1 MDVLDLIAAEK
12 NAIYQGI
19 KNYVLQ
25 HSGWKIVTAQVK
37 QKRGIIEHVNYH
49 KPRNGG
55 KKQPSVPTG

>member
-25 HSGWKIVTAQVK
+25 HSGWKISNCSGEAK
-37 QKRGIIEHVNYH
+37 ARYH
-49 KPRNGG
+49 RAWELP
-55 KKQPSVPTG
+55 